1 MAVAVN
7 TILHG
12 IIDDLKCEM
21 KYARKHADMKDPYYQ
36 GYVDALEYAAKEI
49 VGKRL
54 KEREKDDEQ

>member
-7 TILHG
+7 TMLYQ
-12 IIDDLKCEM
+12 IIDDLKYEM
-21 KYARKHADMKDPYYQ
+21 KYARKHADMTDQYCH

>member
-1 MAVAVN
+1 MAMAVN
-7 TILHG
+7 TMLHG
-12 IIDDLKCEM
+12 IIDDLKYEM
-21 KYARKHADMKDPYYQ
+21 KYARKHADMTDQYYQ